1 MKVEINKT
9 KKTDPDPSF
18 VADMEE
24 LKATNQKLLRQ
35 NEELVEGNK
44 TREGAL
50 QDEISR
56 MEQKLDF
63 VKKERSTLNDDH
75 ITLKDSIKELK
86 KVDHTLEKRAEDA
99 INELKKVRENNLL
112 TQMAG
117 SSMLHQERD
126 RENVGD
132 LDDGWG
138 SPKPETDKPSLHETE
153 SDGWG
158 GWEENENDVLEKNPD
173 EEDGLK
179 NVNEVQHEQIE
190 TNEGWGGWNEE
201 LATPTPDKMVIVES
215 VQEAPAAFS
224 DGQRNDGAPLV
235 EREADIED
243 GVDLEQTQYKEIQL

>member
-1 MKVEINKT
+1 MGLSVSKAKEIEILKVEINET

-24 LKATNQKLLRQ
+24 LKATNQELLRQ

-50 QDEISR
+50 QDEIR
-56 MEQKLDF
+56 KVEQKLDF

-86 KVDHTLEKRAEDA
+86 KVNHTLEKRAEDA
-99 INELKKVRENNLL
+99 INELKKVRENNIL
-112 TQMAG
+112 TQMAA

-138 SPKPETDKPSLHETE
+138 SPKPET
-153 SDGWG
+153 
-158 GWEENENDVLEKNPD
+158 
-173 EEDGLK
+173 
-179 NVNEVQHEQIE
+179 
-190 TNEGWGGWNEE
+190 
-201 LATPTPDKMVIVES
+201 
-215 VQEAPAAFS
+215 
-224 DGQRNDGAPLV
+224 
-235 EREADIED
+235 
-243 GVDLEQTQYKEIQL
+243 

>member
-1 MKVEINKT
+1 
-9 KKTDPDPSF
+9 
-18 VADMEE
+18 MEE

-63 VKKERSTLNDDH
+63 VKKERSTPNDDH

-86 KVDHTLEKRAEDA
+86 KVNHTLEKRAEDA

-132 LDDGWG
+132 LDDGWE
-138 SPKPETDKPSLHETE
+138 K
-153 SDGWG
+153 
-158 GWEENENDVLEKNPD
+158 NENDVLEKNPD

-190 TNEGWGGWNEE
+190 TNEGWGGWDEE

-215 VQEAPAAFS
+215 VQEKRTLKMGWIWSRHNTRRFS
-224 DGQRNDGAPLV
+224 SSSKL
-235 EREADIED
+235 ED
-243 GVDLEQTQYKEIQL
+243 F